1 VWATKARRRELG
13 EKTGHPWCDG
23 CVLIFSKIGLGL
35 DPLLADDEDEDEDE
49 DEGEGE
55 GEGEGE
61 ERGTSHT

>member
-1 VWATKARRRELG
+1 
-13 EKTGHPWCDG
+13 
-23 CVLIFSKIGLGL
+23 LIFSKMGLGL

-55 GEGEGE
+55 GE